1 MKWSIVFSGAL
12 VLLFILLSSGCTDRQ
27 PAPEPTVTPAPT
39 TIATLPVPSDLIRS
53 WTLQTLG
60 ANGGTS
66 ILRPTGEI
74 TLKFKEDGTLTGYT
88 GCNNYYAAVT
98 VGTGMTDK
106 GREMTV
112 GQIGASEK
120 YCQTLADQEG
130 MYLAILQDAMAY
142 SVNIDKLIITA
153 NDGSTLVFDETG

>member
-1 MKWSIVFSGAL
+1 
-12 VLLFILLSSGCTDRQ
+12 
-27 PAPEPTVTPAPT
+27 
-39 TIATLPVPSDLIRS
+39 
-53 WTLQTLG
+53 
-60 ANGGTS
+60 
-66 ILRPTGEI
+66 
-74 TLKFKEDGTLTGYT
+74 
-88 GCNNYYAAVT
+88 
-98 VGTGMTDK
+98 
-106 GREMTV
+106 MTV